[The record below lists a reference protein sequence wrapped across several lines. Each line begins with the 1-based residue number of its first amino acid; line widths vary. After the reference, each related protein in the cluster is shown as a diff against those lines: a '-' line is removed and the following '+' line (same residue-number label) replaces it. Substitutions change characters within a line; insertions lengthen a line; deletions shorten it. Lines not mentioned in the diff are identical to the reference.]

1 MFLHLQRIS
10 HRTIVLAAISSC
22 VFAVSAFPCR
32 TAQSQDWSE
41 KVFPVKAH
49 DFGAVAVAAKTE
61 FRFPVHN
68 PYSQPLHIQSVRAS
82 CGCTTP
88 IIENQYVQP
97 GETGAILARFN
108 TGTFRGKK
116 GATLTVVVD
125 QPFYAET
132 RLVVDGYIRSDMV
145 FHPGEI
151 SFGRTTQGESSA
163 KTTKILYAGR
173 SDWQVTDVVS
183 NKPWLLPTFKQISR
197 GSGRADYEITVVIQE
212 DAPQGFFQDELTV
225 VTNDR
230 SMPRVPLRV
239 SGQVESLLSISPQSI
254 ALGSVKP
261 GQAISKRLV
270 IRSQEP
276 VLIDSIECEGWDV
289 KFDRPTAESTTF
301 LLDVTF
307 TPTEA
312 VGNDRKPVV
321 ISTSGAKSVQA
332 KALLTADVR
341 SE

>member
-1 MFLHLQRIS
+1 MILHLQRIS
-10 HRTIVLAAISSC
+10 HKAIVLAAISSC
-22 VFAVSAFPCR
+22 VFTVSTLASR
-32 TAQSQDWSE
+32 SAQSQDWSQ

-49 DFGAVAVAAKTE
+49 DFGTVAVAAKTE

-108 TGTFRGKK
+108 TGTFRGKR

-151 SFGRTTQGESSA
+151 SFGRTTQGETAS

-173 SDWQVTDVVS
+173 SDWAVTDVVS
-183 NKPWLLPTFKQISR
+183 NKSWLLPTFKQISR
-197 GSGRADYEITVVIQE
+197 GSGRVDYEITVAIKE
-212 DAPQGFFQDELTV
+212 DAPQGFFQDEVTV

-261 GQAISKRLV
+261 GQTISKRLV

-276 VLIDSIECEGWDV
+276 VMIDSIECEGWDV
-289 KFDRPTAESTTF
+289 KFERPTAESTTF
-301 LLDVTF
+301 LLDVSF

-312 VGNDRKPVV
+312 AGSDRKPVV
-321 ISTSGAKSVQA
+321 ISTSGTKSVQA